1 MAQNRMPNLKQTRK
15 RMQAVMIGLLVVD
28 AIVIAFL
35 FSPLTSSPEIRK
47 HDLEQA
53 QNDLQLRHK
62 EYEPLMGMDEK
73 LKNAEKQLNTFYNNR
88 LPEKNSAIATELGK
102 LAEQSKIRITQA
114 TYENKPSD
122 MPNLTEVDIGANLE
136 GDYTGLVKFINGME
150 RDKMFFIVESVGLSG
165 DQSGGGVRLALR
177 AQTFLKS

>member
-1 MAQNRMPNLKQTRK
+1 
-15 RMQAVMIGLLVVD
+15 MQAVMIGLLVVD

-53 QNDLQLRHK
+53 QNDLQLKHK

-73 LKNAEKQLNTFYNNR
+73 LKK
-88 LPEKNSAIATELGK
+88 
-102 LAEQSKIRITQA
+102 QSKIRITQA
-114 TYENKPSD
+114 TYENKQSD

-165 DQSGGGVRLALR
+165 DQSGGGVKLALR